1 MDEFVLAAYLKVTR
15 AIGQWLHNG
24 TDFPTAEELIA
35 YKRTAKEVGE
45 LLGVDSIYY
54 QSLEALL
61 GAASQPADHYC
72 TACWTGR
79 YPVAIDEPMEKFAFK
94 PMSATRSEQAPTE
107 SP

>member
-1 MDEFVLAAYLKVTR
+1 MRVTADCGLFGIWDHPD
-15 AIGQWLHNG
+15 AI
-24 TDFPTAEELIA
+24 DFPTADELIA
-35 YKRTAKEVGE
+35 YERTAEEVGQ

-61 GAASQPADHYC
+61 GSASQPPDHYC

-79 YPVAIDEPMEKFAFK
+79 YPVAIEEPVRKFAFE
-94 PMSATRSEQAPTE
+94 PMSAVRSEQAPTE